1 MLGKTY
7 SDLLNEAKKM
17 QEELRIQEEEDNSM
31 MHQMDRLIMMER
43 EKVLK
48 QAD

>member
-1 MLGKTY
+1 MH
-7 SDLLNEAKKM
+7 AM
-17 QEELRIQEEEDNSM
+17 QEDMDDNL